1 MGWIAGKEWALIK
14 RSLAAMVVI
23 TVAQLAIAPAM
34 GQRPRLL
41 APRAGQPQE
50 ELVAVAGSPFG
61 VGKLTVLLPRGTTA
75 STTPANEYTLAEK
88 NGRALYSTF
97 GETPVRALLR
107 EILDRPQPLTVYFL
121 FKGDEPLELTLY
133 APTAIERQTTPIKGD
148 PQLHARLLD
157 EWWRNYTARARPIAA
172 LLSDFVPIPLRT
184 NRNDDYPHLIDTYL
198 TAMLSRRLSLGM
210 PAQPQGLL
218 GARQS
223 QPSELE
229 QAVGLLAGTEAA
241 RAALQ
246 REIMLDNSQTAE
258 PADQPLP
265 QPVQMTPIEELPP
278 PGDIKVEPIASHVPA
293 ECLYLRFG
301 NFPNYLWFKARL
313 DEWGGDLRNL
323 ILARG
328 VNYGITAR
336 TERQLSL
343 HETPLSK
350 LLGPTV
356 IADVAMIGDDTFFRE
371 GAATGML
378 FQARNNFAL
387 SSDINRQRTEALA
400 KEPGCSD
407 QKVEIAGHTVSFLS
421 TPDNRVHSFYAIDG
435 DFHLVTTSRAM
446 VERFYAAGKGENAL
460 AAAPDFLF
468 GRRIL
473 PLERQDTV
481 FAFLSSEFFKHL
493 ASPAYQIEMNR
504 RLRSITEIELVE
516 MARLAAHAE
525 GVEVTS
531 LEQLVAGGYLPKSIL
546 QRADG
551 SRLVFDKDGVPSDS
565 LRGPAGSFIPVPDLP
580 PKSVTASEAAA
591 YGRFAQ
597 SFQSQMGRMDPIV
610 AAVKQLGIENDRER
624 VEIAAR
630 MIPLAAKHYSL
641 AMRLLGPADKQR
653 LSPVPSDLISV
664 EGFVSGNI
672 LSLVQSFVPVGP
684 PAAGPYHLFFGTRN
698 TDTAFDIRDGQVN
711 FPGGALNSIPFYVG
725 AWPTPGILGVFGIG
739 RPNLPRD
746 QEGYGRSGLFWE
758 RQMGP
763 ITVAAPRRDTLA
775 DVSPQL
781 SVVDSKRPGQ
791 LWVHVG
797 DVSQSKLAQ
806 LANSFGYMRARQI
819 AQGNSYFL
827 HSLTTQLGVAPE
839 EAMTLGEQL
848 LGAQLVSTV
857 GGQYELVK
865 PQGEFPFWT
874 STALENE
881 RRSPGLSVPN
891 GFVSPPLDWLRGLDL
906 ELAIEQAKLSLDGQL
921 IMQRRAP
928 EAVPA
933 PPPELLPA
941 K

>member
-1 MGWIAGKEWALIK
+1 MIWKAIIK
-14 RSLAAMVVI
+14 RVASKRWIIAMFGIVITMHAAAAM
-23 TVAQLAIAPAM
+23 A
-34 GQRPRLL
+34 QRPRLL

-50 ELVAVAGSPFG
+50 EVVAVAGSPFG
-61 VGKLTVLLPRGTTA
+61 VGKLTVMLPRGTTA

-88 NGRALYSTF
+88 NGRVLYQTF

-133 APTAIERQTTPIKGD
+133 APTAIDRQTTPIKGD

-157 EWWRNYTARARPIAA
+157 EWWRDYTARARPIAA
-172 LLSDFVPIPLRT
+172 LLTDFVPIPLRT
-184 NRNDDYPHLIDTYL
+184 NRNDDYPHLVDTYL
-198 TAMLSRRLSLGM
+198 TAMLSRRLSLSM
-210 PAQPQGLL
+210 PTPPQPLL
-218 GARQS
+218 GSRQS
-223 QPSELE
+223 DIDQS
-229 QAVGLLAGTEAA
+229 AGLLAGTEAA
-241 RAALQ
+241 RAAIQ
-246 REIMLDNSQTAE
+246 REIMLDNGQNAE

-265 QPVQMTPIEELPP
+265 QPVQMTALEELPP
-278 PGDIKVEPIASHVPA
+278 PGEIKIEPIASHVPA

-301 NFPNYLWFKARL
+301 SFTNYLWFKARL

-328 VNYGITAR
+328 VNYGISAH

-356 IADVAMIGDDTFFRE
+356 ITDVALIGDDTFYRE

-387 SSDINRQRTEALA
+387 SSDINRQRAEALA
-400 KEPGCSD
+400 KEPGCTD
-407 QKVEIAGHTVSFLS
+407 KKVEIAGHTVSFLS
-421 TPDNRVHSFYAIDG
+421 TPNNRVRSFYAIDG

-446 VERFYAAGKGENAL
+446 VERFFAAGKGENAL

-473 PLERQDTV
+473 PLERDDTV
-481 FAFLSSEFFKHL
+481 FAFLSSEFFRQL
-493 ASPAYQIEMNR
+493 ASPGYQIEMSR
-504 RLRSITEIELVE
+504 RLRSVTEIELVE
-516 MARLAAHAE
+516 MARLAARAE
-525 GVEVTS
+525 GVEANS

-546 QRADG
+546 QRPDG
-551 SRLVFDKDGVPSDS
+551 SRLVFDKDGVPYDS
-565 LRGPAGSFIPVPDLP
+565 VRGPAGSFIPVPDLP
-580 PKSVTASEAAA
+580 PRAVNASEAATYA
-591 YGRFAQ
+591 RFAQ

-641 AMRLLGPADKQR
+641 AMRLFGPAEKQR
-653 LSPVPSDLISV
+653 LASIPSDILTV

-684 PAAGPYHLFFGTRN
+684 PAAGPYHLFVGVRN
-698 TDTAFDIRDGQVN
+698 TDAPYDLRDGQVN
-711 FPGGALNSIPFYVG
+711 MRGGALSSIPFYVG
-725 AWPTPGILGVFGIG
+725 AWPTPGILGVLGVG

-763 ITVAAPRRDTLA
+763 ITVAAPRRETLA
-775 DVSPQL
+775 EVSPQL
-781 SVVDSKRPGQ
+781 KVVDSTRPGQ
-791 LWVHVG
+791 LWLHLG
-797 DVSQSKLAQ
+797 DVSQSKLSQ

-839 EAMTLGEQL
+839 DAMPLGEQL

-857 GGQYELVK
+857 SGQYELAK
-865 PQGEFPFWT
+865 PEGEFPFWT
-874 STALENE
+874 STALENQQ
-881 RRSPGLSVPN
+881 RSAPLSVPE
-891 GFVSPPLDWLRGLDL
+891 GFVSPPLDWLRGLDM
-906 ELAIEQAKLSLDGQL
+906 ELAVEQGKLSLDGQIL
-921 IMQRRAP
+921 MQRRPP
-928 EAVPA
+928 EAI
-933 PPPELLPA
+933 PPPTPMP
-941 K
+941 